1 MKATRKRRVY
11 SYRVAVYRL
20 EVDVDLADPLKTLI
34 TEIFG
39 QTLSYDPSSE
49 VATLLNVKP
58 AAKPAKEGKKA

>member
-20 EVDVDLADPLKTLI
+20 EVDLADPLKTLQ

-49 VATLLNVKP
+49 VANLLNVKP
-58 AAKPAKEGKKA
+58 AAKPAKEAKKP